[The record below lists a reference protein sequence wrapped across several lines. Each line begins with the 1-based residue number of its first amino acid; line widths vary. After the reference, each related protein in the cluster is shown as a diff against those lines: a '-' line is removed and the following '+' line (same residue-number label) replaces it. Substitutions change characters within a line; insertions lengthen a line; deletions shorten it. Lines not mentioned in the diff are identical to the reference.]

1 MNKKY
6 VRELMIPLHEY
17 ALVNHNATLREAIKM
32 LKQAQARPISMDRL
46 PPRAV
51 LIVDDDEK
59 VIGQVELMDVL
70 KSLEPKYSMLGDV
83 SALSRAGVNEELI
96 KSLIDNLRFWQG
108 NLRDACNRVRSMS
121 VTEIMHPLKE
131 SLDENTLLS
140 DAIHRVVV
148 WQTARSLV
156 TRKGE
161 VVGVLRLAD
170 LFAEVA
176 DCIDEQEEI

>member
-17 ALVNHNATLREAIKM
+17 AVVSHNATIQEAIKT
-32 LKQAQARPISMDRL
+32 LKQAQDRPISMDRL

-51 LIVDDDEK
+51 LIVDDDKK
-59 VIGQVELMDVL
+59 VIGQMELMDVL
-70 KSLEPKYSMLGDV
+70 KSLEPKYSMLGDI

-96 KSLIDNLRFWQG
+96 NSLIDNLRFWQG
-108 NLRDACNRVRSMS
+108 DLIDACRRVRSMKI
-121 VTEIMHPLKE
+121 TEIMHPLNE
-131 SLDENTLLS
+131 SLDEDTPLS

-161 VVGVLRLAD
+161 VIGILRLAD

-176 DCIDEQEEI
+176 DCIDETEEI

>member
-1 MNKKY
+1 MNKKF
-6 VRELMIPLHEY
+6 VKNLMIPLHEY
-17 ALVNHNATLREAIKM
+17 ALVPHNATLKDAIKT
-32 LKQAQARPISMDRL
+32 LKQAQARPTSMDRL

-70 KSLEPKYSMLGDV
+70 KALEPKYSMLGDV

-96 KSLIDNLRFWQG
+96 HSLIDNLRFWQG
-108 NLRDACNRVRSMS
+108 DLRDACYRVRSMNI
-121 VTEIMHPLKE
+121 TEIMHPLKE
-131 SLDENTLLS
+131 SLDEDSTLS
-140 DAIHRVVV
+140 DAIHRIVV

-161 VVGVLRLAD
+161 VIGILRLAD

-176 DCIDEQEEI
+176 DCIDEPEKI